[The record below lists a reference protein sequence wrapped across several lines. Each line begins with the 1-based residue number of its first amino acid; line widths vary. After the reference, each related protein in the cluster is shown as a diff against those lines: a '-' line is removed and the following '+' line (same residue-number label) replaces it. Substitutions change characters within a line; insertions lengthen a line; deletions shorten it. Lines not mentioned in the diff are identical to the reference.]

1 VFGCDRKGKHVFSR
15 KTLFEKNKKKNKAM
29 TATARNSGIYCAITV

>member
-15 KTLFEKNKKKNKAM
+15 KTLFEKNKKNKAM
-29 TATARNSGIYCAITV
+29 TASARNSGIYCAITV